1 MGDRSIAVL
10 YEEKHLAGPRFRR
23 QGPAVAKYNRLSG
36 APILVVD
43 ISSVLCH
50 DSAHC
55 GISFCASCNSEEST
69 RRSKKGSSL
78 RALVDS
84 TETTTL
90 KGNSRKDAGMNAH
103 AIS

>member
-55 GISFCASCNSEEST
+55 GISFCASCNREEST
-69 RRSKKGSSL
+69 RRSKKVRVFERWWTARRQRHL
-78 RALVDS
+78 RAIPGR
-84 TETTTL
+84 TQE
-90 KGNSRKDAGMNAH
+90 
-103 AIS
+103 